1 MIQTFLQFPHSVVI
15 LGSRRLGSVSG
26 LHLPGLVVGLGK
38 TLCLEQLGVGGHRGE
53 AVDSVTS
60 GHSGCTTGLGIGYL
74 WAAGRRVILMQL
86 LGTIIW

>member
-1 MIQTFLQFPHSVVI
+1 ME
-15 LGSRRLGSVSG
+15 
-26 LHLPGLVVGLGK
+26 LGK
-38 TLCLEQLGVGGHRGE
+38 TLGLEQLGVGGHRGE